1 MARSRPAVPGLHWHP
16 FAAYL
21 YVLHLDG
28 AALAWEYLRRNPDYR
43 LDWHR
48 HRRRAHAQQQRQA
61 QRWGLRLLEDP
72 SRDARDAHPDW
83 LSGPV
88 AAQLHPDLAALSG
101 VPPFQLWGLPGHK
114 QLRQDGPRLRL
125 SVQVPARQVRLTLA
139 PTLQDGMAYT
149 ATTAIGRA
157 GGSPRPRGRVL
168 ADELATLLSAGAT
181 GTGAAALSRE
191 RPSPLALQE
200 LRTLQALDGL
210 LASASLRE
218 IAQVLFGAAAITTG
232 WHADGDLR
240 ARTRRLARRGE
251 QLMRGGYRR
260 LLAGIRARGG

>member
-1 MARSRPAVPGLHWHP
+1 MARPRPAVSSFHWHP

-28 AALAWEYLRRNPDYR
+28 PALAWEYLRRNPDYR

-48 HRRRAHAQQQRQA
+48 HGRRVHAQQQRQA

-83 LSGPV
+83 LHGT
-88 AAQLHPDLAALSG
+88 AASQLHPDLAALPKAALSG
-101 VPPFQLWGLPGHK
+101 ASTFQLWGLPGYK

-125 SVQVPARQVRLTLA
+125 AVQVPARQVRLTLA
-139 PTLQDGMAYT
+139 PTLHDGMAYT
-149 ATTAIGRA
+149 ATTAVGRA
-157 GGSPRPRGRVL
+157 GGSQRPRARVL
-168 ADELATLLSAGAT
+168 ADELAALMSAQPCNVGR
-181 GTGAAALSRE
+181 SRE

-218 IAQVLFGAAAITTG
+218 IAQVLFGAAAITAG

-240 ARTRRLARRGE
+240 ARTRRLAQRGD

-260 LLAGIRARGG
+260 LLDVQR